1 MTTSTAA
8 AALDCGSPRVSAK
21 ANKSLP
27 FAAKSVLMLVPVMVV
42 VVCSH
47 CSVIDRRPPP
57 LNTGQLT
64 AHC

>member
-1 MTTSTAA
+1 MTTSTAAA

-42 VVCSH
+42 VCSH